1 MLRLYT
7 RQADQLVP
15 LENLP
20 TDMHAVSCLWLDLI
34 TPTPEEDRWV
44 ETYLGVSIPTRDEME
59 EIELSSRLYRFCQI
73 SGQLAR

>member
-20 TDMHAVSCLWLDLI
+20 TDMHSVSCLWLDLI
-34 TPTPEEDRWV
+34 TPTPEEDGSRSISACRSPRAMRWRRSS
-44 ETYLGVSIPTRDEME
+44 YRPASTR
-59 EIELSSRLYRFCQI
+59 RT
-73 SGQLAR
+73 ARNS